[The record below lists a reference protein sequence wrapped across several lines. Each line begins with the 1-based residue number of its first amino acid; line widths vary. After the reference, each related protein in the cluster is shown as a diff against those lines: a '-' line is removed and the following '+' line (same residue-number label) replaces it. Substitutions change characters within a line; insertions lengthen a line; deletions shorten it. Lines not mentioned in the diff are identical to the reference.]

1 MYQFGFNSEKNRKP
15 LESCG
20 QISFMW
26 GITLAALKTRGQVG
40 KSGGWETAGIKR
52 PEMRESGGTDKGC
65 QVLNMFGNQGD
76 NIS

>member
-1 MYQFGFNSEKNRKP
+1 
-15 LESCG
+15 
-20 QISFMW
+20 MW

-52 PEMRESGGTDKGC
+52 PEMREPGGTDKGC